1 MTQDKG
7 LLDEYESRFEHEL
20 SLNSTQTAHT
30 RQLISDFI
38 DKFQPLIEKA
48 ERERIYNM
56 ETGRETKSDDKG
68 NIWIR
73 FNIKDWQALKS

>member
-30 RQLISDFI
+30 RQLISDFM

-48 ERERIYNM
+48 ERERICKQITDMHSYDFPEPYN
-56 ETGRETKSDDKG
+56 EA
-68 NIWIR
+68 IR
-73 FNIKDWQALKS
+73 RMWQALKSS